1 MKTFWMSPAGQL
13 SVGLVLVAA
22 VFVAF
27 ALNDDAAN
35 GAVGAAL
42 VLGFLLLVYFGRRRS
57 DTLDIMSGI
66 GDERSKL
73 LYTRAVAFSGT
84 VMSFVLPIW
93 WLVTIAKGDP
103 TRCSRSAARSSAPPS
118 SSPWPCS
125 RGAAKRA
132 RSRVRWLR
140 SGLREHEND
149 CHDGECDTAG
159 GEQTHGAELQ
169 RYVRA
174 SPQRGLQLALA

>member
-103 TRCSRSAARSSAPPS
+103 NEVLSICCAIFGATFILAVAVLAR
-118 SSPWPCS
+118 
-125 RGAAKRA
+125 RG
-132 RSRVRWLR
+132 
-140 SGLREHEND
+140 
-149 CHDGECDTAG
+149 
-159 GEQTHGAELQ
+159 
-169 RYVRA
+169 
-174 SPQRGLQLALA
+174 